1 MKKIIAIAAALVL
14 AASSQAF
21 AIPIV
26 LPEPQTSGGIGLFDA
41 LSRRSSA
48 AQQDFAKEDLTLNEL
63 STILWAATGKN
74 REPKGWTVPM
84 AMGRD
89 PYVSVYVMLKSGG
102 YLYNWEK
109 NALIEVNV
117 DKKILKRTVN
127 QDYAKTAPCILVFV
141 DRGVLNM
148 KGLGET
154 ATGAMSQN
162 VYLAAAALGLSAR
175 YIGSFNRSAVEESL
189 NLGPV
194 MNVVGVM
201 AVGRQ

>member
-1 MKKIIAIAAALVL
+1 MKKILILAAALML
-14 AASSQAF
+14 AASSCAF
-21 AIPIV
+21 AVPIV
-26 LPEPQTSGGIGLFDA
+26 LPEPQKSGGPGLFDM
-41 LSRRSSA
+41 LSKRASA
-48 AQQDFAKEDLTLNEL
+48 QQQDFTKEELTLNEL
-63 STILWAATGKN
+63 STLLWAATGQN

-89 PYVSVYVMLKSGG
+89 PYVSVYVMLKDGG

-109 NALIEVNV
+109 NALIEINA
-117 DKKILKRTVN
+117 DKRALKRTVN

-141 DRGVLNM
+141 DRGVINM
-148 KGLGET
+148 NGFGEL

-162 VYLAAAALGLSAR
+162 VYLAAAALGLDAR
-175 YIGSFNRSAVEESL
+175 FIASFNRAAIEESL